1 MVPQRHA
8 GVFATMPIR
17 RIALTSFFLAMP
29 IAPAA
34 WAQQAPPC
42 FNEMIPLRDS
52 MEQHG
57 KAVKAAVDSKDR
69 AKVCENI
76 KRYASTE
83 AKYLKFLQDNQSWC
97 GIPPQ
102 IIEQV
107 KGSHANTLKVRGQA
121 CAAGPVG
128 ARPGP
133 PPGPGL
139 SDALGTSRAPT
150 PGTAKT
156 GKGTFDTLTGNPFQR

>member
-1 MVPQRHA
+1 MLRRCIA
-8 GVFATMPIR
+8 FTIFFAFATG
-17 RIALTSFFLAMP
+17 LS
-29 IAPAA
+29 PAR
-34 WAQQAPPC
+34 AQPC
-42 FNEMIPLRDS
+42 VQEMGPLRGNLDKDG
-52 MEQHG
+52 M
-57 KAVKAAVDSKDR
+57 AVKAAIEAKDR
-69 AKVCENI
+69 GKICASLQ
-76 KRYASTE
+76 RYAATE
-83 AKYLKFLQDNQSWC
+83 AKYLKYLQDNQAWC

-102 IIEQV
+102 IVDQV

-150 PGTAKT
+150 PSTAKP
-156 GKGTFDTLTGNPFQR
+156 GRGTFDTLTGNPLQR